1 MIKEVKYL
9 LFAVVI
15 ILFIFFTGKYYFSD
29 AHKKKSY
36 RSYNDI
42 NKKIKLYSN
51 NIPILENN
59 TQNIIEYVENTKIKK
74 KKKYFFWDL
83 IKKDD

>member
-1 MIKEVKYL
+1 MLI
-9 LFAVVI
+9 
-15 ILFIFFTGKYYFSD
+15 
-29 AHKKKSY
+29 KKSY
-36 RSYNDI
+36 RSLNNI
-42 NKKIKLYSN
+42 NKKIETYSN

>member
-1 MIKEVKYL
+1 MLI
-9 LFAVVI
+9 
-15 ILFIFFTGKYYFSD
+15 
-29 AHKKKSY
+29 KKKSY
-36 RSYNDI
+36 RSLNNI
-42 NKKIKLYSN
+42 NKKIETYSN